1 MTRTDVVPV
10 EFFKEDPD
18 ADAMELKRMRELLE
32 QMFPALRRQ
41 VLRLTRD
48 ESLVSHYMDRLY
60 SRLRGRLGQ
69 VELDERAVMSRLV
82 SLVNEDQQLTQVRFD
97 QKRGSQLE
105 LVADRQSGR
114 FLRDLFVQSELAL
127 FKECSSPWIAMV
139 INLRLG
145 PAADKSDKQIADMLG
160 MRPYAF
166 SKRWNRGIEAA
177 KEEYTRR
184 SGKPVP

>member
-1 MTRTDVVPV
+1 MTETDVVPV

-18 ADAMELKRMRELLE
+18 ADAMELKRMRELL
-32 QMFPALRRQ
+32 QRMFPVLRRQ

-60 SRLRGRLGQ
+60 ARLRGRLGQ
-69 VELDERAVMSRLV
+69 LELNERAVMSRLV
-82 SLVNEDQQLTQVRFD
+82 SLVNEDQQRTQTRFD
-97 QKRGSQLE
+97 DKSAKRLE
-105 LVADRQSGR
+105 LVADRQSGK
-114 FLRDLFVQSELAL
+114 FLKDVVVRSELAL
-127 FKECSSPWIAMV
+127 FKECSSPWIVMV

-145 PAADKSDKQIADMLG
+145 PAADKSDKEIAAMLG
-160 MRPYAF
+160 MSPDAF

-177 KEEYTRR
+177 KEEYARR

>member
-1 MTRTDVVPV
+1 MTETDVVPV

-18 ADAMELKRMRELLE
+18 ADAMELKRMRELLQ
-32 QMFPALRRQ
+32 QMFPVLRRQ

-82 SLVNEDQQLTQVRFD
+82 SLVNEDQQRRQTRFD
-97 QKRGSQLE
+97 DKNASQLE
-105 LVADRQSGR
+105 IIEDRQSGR
-114 FLRDLFVQSELAL
+114 FLKELVVRSELSL
-127 FKECSSPWIAMV
+127 FKQCSSPWIVMV

-145 PAADKSDKQIADMLG
+145 PAADKSDKEIAAMLG
-160 MRPYAF
+160 MSQYAF

-177 KEEYTRR
+177 KEEYARR
-184 SGKPVP
+184 SSKPMP

>member
-1 MTRTDVVPV
+1 MTETDVVPV

-18 ADAMELKRMRELLE
+18 ADAMELKRMRELLQ
-32 QMFPALRRQ
+32 QMFPVLRRQ

-82 SLVNEDQQLTQVRFD
+82 SLVNEDQQRTQTRFD
-97 QKRGSQLE
+97 DKSASRLE
-105 LVADRQSGR
+105 VVEDRQSGH
-114 FLRDLFVQSELAL
+114 FLKDLIVRSELAL
-127 FKECSSPWIAMV
+127 FKQCASPWIVMV

-145 PAADKSDKQIADMLG
+145 PAADKMDKEIAAMLG
-160 MRPYAF
+160 MHQYAF
-166 SKRWNRGIEAA
+166 SKRWNRGIEEA
-177 KEEYTRR
+177 KQEYARR
-184 SGKPVP
+184 TGKPVP